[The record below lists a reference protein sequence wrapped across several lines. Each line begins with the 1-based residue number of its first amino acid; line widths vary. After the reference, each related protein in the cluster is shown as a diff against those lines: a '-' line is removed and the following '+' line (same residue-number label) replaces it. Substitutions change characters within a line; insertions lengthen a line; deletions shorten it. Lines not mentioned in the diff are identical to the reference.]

1 MQDNDI
7 GEEEANDGEMSSSQK
22 RVAVEDCDE
31 DADVGAKQGEQDAS
45 LKSYWWS

>member
-31 DADVGAKQGEQDAS
+31 DADVGAKQGEQDPS
-45 LKSYWWS
+45 LK